1 MFSEFMQEQLFLFIA
16 LLVVI
21 LMLVYSYVGDK
32 LAGFKTVGADQAIR
46 LYNDDAYV
54 LDVRSSGEYRDGYI
68 GNATNISVGDLANKM
83 NQLPSDKSTPI
94 LVYCLSGGRSSR
106 AAMTLVK
113 NGYTEVNNLRGGIT
127 AWKAAGLPVGK
138 ERSKKNKKKQ
148 SS

>member
-1 MFSEFMQEQLFLFIA
+1 MFSEFVQEQYLLFIA
-16 LLVVI
+16 LIVVI
-21 LMLVYSYVGDK
+21 AMLVYSYVGDK
-32 LAGFKTVGADQAIR
+32 LAGFKTIGADEAIR
-46 LYNDDAYV
+46 LYNDDAFV

-68 GNATNISVGDLANKM
+68 GNATNISVGDLAGKV
-83 NQLPSDKSTPI
+83 NQLPQDKDAPI

-113 NGYTEVNNLRGGIT
+113 NGYTAVNNLRGGIT